1 MSDVAADFRPLANL
15 DWLFATVAQK
25 VLEPPAPPDY
35 SAWAHEYVRF
45 GEESPFPGRYDPR
58 RMPQFKRILE
68 GLSPDHPARIV
79 TLMGSA
85 QIGKSVIC
93 QVFVGGSLDLD
104 PCQVIYYHP
113 TESNATEWVRT
124 KWKPMIRN
132 TPRLRE
138 LLGEERSRSGQQSI
152 LYYERQ
158 DGRGALTVA
167 GSNSGPAVSMKSARV
182 QIQDDLS
189 KWEVLKAGDSETG
202 ADSRSMA
209 FLFAKIFKVSTPL
222 LEHNC
227 RITRNYKAGTQEHY
241 HVPCPHCGVM
251 QELVWENML
260 AGLDEADPDDA
271 HFTCVAC
278 DERIE
283 ERHRNQMIASGD
295 WVANNPGAADLSF
308 YIWAAYSPSQSWANI
323 ARAWIKAKGN
333 PAAEMVFLNDTIGRA
348 YKGVGESPPWEAL
361 RDRAK
366 EFGHKLGVIPHGGL
380 IFVAGAD
387 CQKDHVE
394 VQFQA
399 FGRDGRRWVVE
410 YRVIP
415 GHISTDACRTKLDE
429 LLLETWPDEHGG
441 ERVPHRKLQMLAI
454 DGNAWT
460 RDVED
465 WAKKHPE
472 TRVIMVR
479 GARSET
485 APPLAATQTD
495 KKPDGK
501 PRKRQKRF
509 YNVGVSGLKTTLYTA
524 LAKDDPQERGFVGFP
539 QGLEDEYF
547 QELCSERRT
556 PKKRADGFTVY
567 VWTKPEAQ
575 DNEAL
580 DTAIYAEAAAIRCG
594 WRALTD
600 KAADEIEARLAAA
613 GAEIRNAAHPD
624 LFEPSRPIV
633 AAAPAPETPAP
644 PPASPQPRPAGRGR
658 VLRSSL
664 AR

>member
-1 MSDVAADFRPLANL
+1 MSSVAADFRPMANL
-15 DWLFATVAQK
+15 EWLFAAVAQK
-25 VLEPPAPPDY
+25 VLEPPPPPDY
-35 SAWAHEYVRF
+35 TAWAQQHVRF
-45 GEESPFPGRYDPR
+45 GEESQFQGPYEPD
-58 RMPQFKRILE
+58 RMPYFRRILHV
-68 GLSPDHPARIV
+68 LSPDHPVRV
-79 TLMGSA
+79 VSLMGSA
-85 QIGKSVIC
+85 QIGKSVVC
-93 QVFVGGSLDLD
+93 QIFIAASMDLD
-104 PCQVIYYHP
+104 PCQVLYYHP
-113 TESNATEWVRT
+113 TEGNATEWART

-132 TPRLRE
+132 TPRLQA
-138 LLGEERSRSGQQSI
+138 LFGEERSRSGQQSI
-152 LYYERQ
+152 LYYERT
-158 DGRGALTVA
+158 DARGALTVA

-189 KWEVLKAGDSETG
+189 KWELLPSGDSETM
-202 ADSRSMA
+202 ANSRSKA

-227 RITRNYKAGTQEHY
+227 RITRNFKAGTQEHW

-251 QELVWENML
+251 QELAWENML
-260 AGLDEADPDDA
+260 SGLDEADPDDA

-278 DERIE
+278 GEQIE
-283 ERHRNQMIASGD
+283 ERHRTQMNAAGE
-295 WVANNPGAADLSF
+295 WVAENPGASEISF
-308 YIWAAYSPSQSWANI
+308 YLWAAYSPLESWGNI
-323 ARAWIKAKGN
+323 ARAWIAAKGN
-333 PAAEMVFLNDTIGRA
+333 PSAEMAFANDNVGKP

-361 RDRAK
+361 RDRAR

-387 CQKDHVE
+387 CQKEHVE
-394 VQFQA
+394 VQLQA

-410 YRVIP
+410 YRIIP
-415 GHISTDACRTKLDE
+415 GHISTDKAREALDN
-429 LLLETWPDEHGG
+429 LLLETWPDEYGDG
-441 ERVPHRKLQMLAI
+441 RTPHRKLQVLAI

-460 RDVED
+460 NDVEA
-465 WAKKHPE
+465 WAKRHHD

-479 GARSET
+479 GAKSET
-485 APPLAATQTD
+485 APPLAATATD
-495 KKPDGK
+495 KRPDGK
-501 PRKRQKRF
+501 ARKRQKRF
-509 YNVGVSGLKTTLYTA
+509 YNVGTSGLKTTLYTA
-524 LAKDDPQERGFVGFP
+524 LAKTDPQERGFVGFP

-580 DTAIYAEAAAIRCG
+580 DTAIYAEGAAIRCG

-600 KAADEIEARLAAA
+600 KAADEIEARLTAT
-613 GAEIRNAAHPD
+613 GTEIRNTVYPG
-624 LFEPSRPIV
+624 LFEPSAQIV
-633 AAAPAPETPAP
+633 QAALAVEAATPSAPPQPPRAPARA
-644 PPASPQPRPAGRGR
+644 R